1 MKKYNFLFS
10 FILLCGCGTEYAST
24 ENIIPTTILNEEDV
38 SNSDI
43 EDVNVPIED
52 IRYETTETDATS
64 ETDVIDVPDILESEV
79 AEIED
84 VQDSFESDT
93 EEIDIIISD
102 AFDTVEDS
110 AQDIEEIDVQD
121 DSSAEDITSDVIIE
135 DILVEAAEVIE
146 EVFEDIFIPVDT
158 IQEEII
164 EDTTIFVDT
173 YEDVEDITEEIVEPG
188 GCFSLEFEG
197 LDSVTM
203 LGGADSPYM
212 LSDTD
217 FTVEMWVFSYTENEG
232 FNGLIGNN
240 NTCNRRSSDCNGW
253 LFFSCDAEEGRG
265 AVNPWIR
272 YFDFVDGPL
281 RVDWSD
287 TEGATTIPYN
297 QWSHL
302 AFVYDNST
310 RTIKYYLNGIRL
322 PARFDIRTRINP
334 SIQNLIIGNQTVP
347 FRIETSEVWGGWNG
361 LIGPVRISNIERYSG
376 NFIPETEWEND
387 YFTIGL
393 WLMNEGVGDS
403 VLDLS
408 SNERN
413 GHITGASWVD
423 YCP

>member
-1 MKKYNFLFS
+1 MKKYNLLFS
-10 FILLCGCGTEYAST
+10 LILACGCGTEYEST
-24 ENIIPTTILNEEDV
+24 ENVIPTHIPNEEDV

-43 EDVNVPIED
+43 EGVNIPKND
-52 IRYETTETDATS
+52 IQGETL
-64 ETDVIDVPDILESEV
+64 ETDVVDTFEQEVTEIQDIKDSTESDAGEVDIVINDIFETIEDSSLGIDEIDIRDISGVEDSISDVAIEDVEV
-79 AEIED
+79 AEDIMQDETAE
-84 VQDSFESDT
+84 DSFEL
-93 EEIDIIISD
+93 
-102 AFDTVEDS
+102 VELD
-110 AQDIEEIDVQD
+110 
-121 DSSAEDITSDVIIE
+121 IIE
-135 DILVEAAEVIE
+135 DIIT
-146 EVFEDIFIPVDT
+146 EDS
-158 IQEEII
+158 
-164 EDTTIFVDT
+164 TIFVDT
-173 YEDVEDITEEIVEPG
+173 YEDTEDITEEIVEPG

-212 LSDTD
+212 LNGMD

-240 NTCNRRSSDCNGW
+240 NTCNRRSTDCNGW
-253 LFFSCDAEEGRG
+253 LFFSCDAEDGRG

-272 YFDFVDGPL
+272 YFDFVDGPSG
-281 RVDWSD
+281 VDWSD

-302 AFVYDNST
+302 AFVYNDSAG
-310 RTIKYYLNGIRL
+310 TIKYYLNGIRL
-322 PARFDIRTRINP
+322 PARFDTRTRINP

-361 LIGPVRISNIERYSG
+361 LIGPVRISNIERYNG
-376 NFIPETEWEND
+376 NFIPETEWESD